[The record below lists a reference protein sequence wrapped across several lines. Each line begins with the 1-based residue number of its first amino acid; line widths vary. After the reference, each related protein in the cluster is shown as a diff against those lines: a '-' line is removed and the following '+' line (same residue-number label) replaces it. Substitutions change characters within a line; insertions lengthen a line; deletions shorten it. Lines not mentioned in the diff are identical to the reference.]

1 MRNHDLAEMKRY
13 IHAIA
18 LCIQQDDAYMAAGLS
33 ALLKDHTENGTPL
46 KAVSQAIVELDE
58 YEEVK

>member
-1 MRNHDLAEMKRY
+1 MDLVEMKRY
-13 IHAIA
+13 VEAIA
-18 LCIQQDDAYMAAGLS
+18 LCIRDNDDYMAVGLS
-33 ALLKDHTENGTPL
+33 RLLKDHAENGTPL